1 VFGCDEYKCFGP
13 YTADFCEKTPGGGA
27 LHHPGRLMH
36 KLRGEN
42 LAYFYLS
49 ILIEAVEDVCRLLG
63 CERSAETLAAAAP
76 HVGGDEA
83 NLGTSGS
90 SASVSNISGP
100 AVDNGAAASAPEVPQ
115 TVRYIRRLSQHQQ
128 TQTDRYISSALNL
141 TRDHASPLVGQPR
154 ATSRDIHKVITGYLR
169 QVQEASL
176 PPVPA
181 AYNISEL
188 SSERPQCYTNFE
200 PRVQNA
206 LSEIVV
212 PQYSNWKSELSFLD
226 AAAVLKSATKGYG
239 YIDRKYIYTSV
250 GINSTLVVT
259 VKVSRPSA
267 VWLCEVQ
274 KGFAKYPSTVADL
287 IEGAEVYADLH
298 SHSSTALKGAAGNN
312 VTYSPPN
319 LAGMRR
325 IGKFLFN
332 TVALAAA
339 FRNLPVNGRAQLFS
353 AGCAL
358 PYQPVHFCFAVV
370 PCAATF
376 KHLVTCV
383 TCTCAIQNCS
393 RSTSN
398 ATALTLCPPGHTPW
412 CWCRRRINW
421 YATATVSTASIL

>member
-1 VFGCDEYKCFGP
+1 VFGCDEYKCLGP

-27 LHHPGRLMH
+27 PHHPGRLMH

-63 CERSAETLAAAAP
+63 CERSAETLAAAAA

-90 SASVSNISGP
+90 AASVANFSVLGASSG
-100 AVDNGAAASAPEVPQ
+100 AVTRTSDVRREVL
-115 TVRYIRRLSQHQQ
+115 RIRRLNLLQQ
-128 TQTDRYISSALNL
+128 VNTDRYISSALNL
-141 TRDHASPLVGQPR
+141 THEHIPAVTGKPTVTSKAVHAFVTQ
-154 ATSRDIHKVITGYLR
+154 YLR
-169 QVQEASL
+169 QIQEAPL

-200 PRVQNA
+200 PRIQNA

-212 PQYSNWKSELSFLD
+212 PQHSNWKSELSFLD

-239 YIDRKYIYTSV
+239 YIDRKYVYTSV

-259 VKVSRPSA
+259 VRVSRPSA

-298 SHSSTALKGAAGNN
+298 SHSSTGLKGAAGNN
-312 VTYSPPN
+312 VTYSPPH
-319 LAGMRR
+319 LAGMKRV
-325 IGKFLFN
+325 GKFLFN
-332 TVALAAA
+332 TVACTRGGFPKPACQRTGSIIFCRLRSALSTCSFLFCRGAMCCN
-339 FRNLPVNGRAQLFS
+339 FQTPCHMRYVHLCDTELFPFYIQCYRTNPLP
-353 AGCAL
+353 AGAHTL
-358 PYQPVHFCFAVV
+358 VLVQKADKLVSLYCFY
-370 PCAATF
+370 
-376 KHLVTCV
+376 
-383 TCTCAIQNCS
+383 
-393 RSTSN
+393 
-398 ATALTLCPPGHTPW
+398 G
-412 CWCRRRINW
+412 
-421 YATATVSTASIL
+421 

>member
-1 VFGCDEYKCFGP
+1 
-13 YTADFCEKTPGGGA
+13 
-27 LHHPGRLMH
+27 MH

-49 ILIEAVEDVCRLLG
+49 ILIEAVEDVRRLLR
-63 CERSAETLAAAAP
+63 CERPSEPLLTVAA
-76 HVGGDEA
+76 HVGSDEA
-83 NLGTSGS
+83 NLGTS
-90 SASVSNISGP
+90 
-100 AVDNGAAASAPEVPQ
+100 ASAARATNASRSDASSGTVTQTSDVRQEVRH
-115 TVRYIRRLSQHQQ
+115 VRRLNLLQQ
-128 TQTDRYISSALNL
+128 VNTDRYIGSALNL
-141 TRDHASPLVGQPR
+141 THEHIPAVTGKPTV
-154 ATSRDIHKVITGYLR
+154 TSRAVHAFVTQYLR
-169 QVQEASL
+169 QIQEAPL
-176 PPVPA
+176 PPVPV

-206 LSEIVV
+206 LSEIVL
-212 PQYSNWKSELSFLD
+212 PQHSNWKSELSFLD

-239 YIDRKYIYTSV
+239 YIDRKYVYTSV

-259 VKVSRPSA
+259 VRVSRPSA

-319 LAGMRR
+319 LAGMKR

-332 TVALAAA
+332 TVACTHGGFPKPACQRTGSIIFCRLRSALSTCSLLFCRGACAAA
-339 FRNLPVNGRAQLFS
+339 
-353 AGCAL
+353 
-358 PYQPVHFCFAVV
+358 
-370 PCAATF
+370 F

-398 ATALTLCPPGHTPW
+398 ATALTLCPPGHIP
-412 CWCRRRINW
+412 
-421 YATATVSTASIL
+421 